1 MDSNEPNE
9 SEVPIT
15 AANVEAESQSR
26 SGPKPSA
33 LVLGALAIAGVALLA
48 LAFSG
53 GDGGGATDADAAGAS
68 NGLYE
73 FAFTDEDGT
82 EGSLADFQGE
92 PLVVIF
98 FASWCAPCR
107 AELPDF
113 EEVHIAAEDRV
124 QFVGISHDIDESSWL
139 SLIDETGLT
148 FPTRFQPEQEIW
160 EELNLF
166 GMPSTAFISADGEV
180 LYTFSGI
187 LDQETLIELID
198 EHLNVEV

>member
-1 MDSNEPNE
+1 MDTTEPNE
-9 SEVPIT
+9 PELST
-15 AANVEAESQSR
+15 ESDTKR
-26 SGPKPSA
+26 SGPKPVA
-33 LVLGALAIAGVALLA
+33 LVVGALAIAGVALLA
-48 LAFSG
+48 LVFSG
-53 GDGGGATDADAAGAS
+53 GANDGTDDNLAAAS
-68 NGLYE
+68 NGLQDLV
-73 FAFTDEDGT
+73 FSDENGT
-82 EGSLADFQGE
+82 EGTLADFEGE
-92 PLVVIF
+92 PLVVNF

-113 EEVHIAAEDRV
+113 QEVHVAAEDRV

-139 SLIDETGLT
+139 ALIDETGLT

-160 EELNLF
+160 ESLNLF
-166 GMPSTAFISADGEV
+166 GMPATAFISADGEV